1 MFQPISRLTCA
12 PLQCARCSRRSFLAR
27 RGPRMGALM
36 LMKGPEVAAH
46 YPVPSDRPFRD
57 LDLMVE
63 DPIAA
68 QNALIAVGFVE
79 YGEPAAYTGLQHL
92 PPLIRPGAPL
102 VVEVHR
108 RPSQPFWLPPVS
120 PESIFRTAV
129 PAATGVPGIL
139 APQPSAHAVLVVAHA
154 WNHEPLG
161 SMGHLSTRRRSWRLP
176 ITDAPA
182 PSHGRGVGRECGI
195 PPSPSWMLS

>member
-1 MFQPISRLTCA
+1 
-12 PLQCARCSRRSFLAR
+12 
-27 RGPRMGALM
+27 MGALM

-68 QNALIAVGFVE
+68 QNAFIAVGFVE

-120 PESIFRTAV
+120 PDSIFRTAV

-139 APQPSAHAVLVVAHA
+139 APQPSAHAVFVVAHA

-161 SMGHLSTRRRSWRLP
+161 SMGSPIGRDGAPRVCRSPTRRRLRTGVGLGGNVEYHPRRHGCCRRRESPKPCAPRLP
-176 ITDAPA
+176 PA
-182 PSHGRGVGRECGI
+182 MRVGRRG
-195 PPSPSWMLS
+195 SHRS